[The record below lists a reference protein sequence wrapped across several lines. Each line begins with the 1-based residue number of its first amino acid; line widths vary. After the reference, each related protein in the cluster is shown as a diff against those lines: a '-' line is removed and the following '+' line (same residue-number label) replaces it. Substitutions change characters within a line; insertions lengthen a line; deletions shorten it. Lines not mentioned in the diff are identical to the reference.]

1 MYSLAPARLAPW
13 AYLRWLQLAF
23 PKARFSARPFGRS
36 FGIKENRREI
46 TIRKEWK
53 VRGGSVHWSELIGRG
68 LLIYFFLILLLRA
81 TGKRQIGQMSP
92 FDLVLLMVL
101 SNAVQ
106 NSMVGGDNSVSAGL
120 ILAVTLVAA
129 NWIVGKVTTSSRTME
144 QLIEGSPQVLFH
156 NGKIYEKILSEDQ
169 ITRQELIAAVHKAG
183 YNDLNEVRTAI
194 LENDGSISIIPKHH

>member
-1 MYSLAPARLAPW
+1 MWNL
-13 AYLRWLQLAF
+13 
-23 PKARFSARPFGRS
+23 
-36 FGIKENRREI
+36 
-46 TIRKEWK
+46 T
-53 VRGGSVHWSELIGRG
+53 VHWSELIGRG

-129 NWIVGKVTTSSRTME
+129 NWIVGKVTSSSKTME
-144 QLIEGSPQVLFH
+144 KLIEGSPQVLFH
-156 NGKIYEKILSEDQ
+156 NGKIYGKILSEDQ

-183 YNDLNEVRTAI
+183 YGDLDAIRTAI
-194 LENDGSISIIPKHH
+194 LENDGTISIIPKHH

>member
-1 MYSLAPARLAPW
+1 MWNL
-13 AYLRWLQLAF
+13 
-23 PKARFSARPFGRS
+23 
-36 FGIKENRREI
+36 
-46 TIRKEWK
+46 T
-53 VRGGSVHWSELIGRG
+53 VHWSELIGRG

-156 NGKIYEKILSEDQ
+156 NGTIYEKIL
-169 ITRQELIAAVHKAG
+169 AAVHKAG

>member
-1 MYSLAPARLAPW
+1 MWNL
-13 AYLRWLQLAF
+13 
-23 PKARFSARPFGRS
+23 
-36 FGIKENRREI
+36 
-46 TIRKEWK
+46 T
-53 VRGGSVHWSELIGRG
+53 VHWSELIGRG

-106 NSMVGGDNSVSAGL
+106 NSMVGGDTSVSAGL
-120 ILAVTLVAA
+120 NLAVTLVAA

>member
-1 MYSLAPARLAPW
+1 MWNL
-13 AYLRWLQLAF
+13 
-23 PKARFSARPFGRS
+23 
-36 FGIKENRREI
+36 
-46 TIRKEWK
+46 T
-53 VRGGSVHWSELIGRG
+53 VHWSELIGRG

-183 YNDLNEVRTAI
+183 YNDLNEVRMAI

>member
-1 MYSLAPARLAPW
+1 MWNL
-13 AYLRWLQLAF
+13 
-23 PKARFSARPFGRS
+23 
-36 FGIKENRREI
+36 
-46 TIRKEWK
+46 T
-53 VRGGSVHWSELIGRG
+53 VHWSELIGRG
-68 LLIYFFLILLLRA
+68 LLIYFTLILLLRA

-106 NSMVGGDNSVSAGL
+106 NSMVGGDNSVTAGL

-129 NWIVGKVTTSSRTME
+129 NWIVGKVTSSSKTME
-144 QLIEGSPQVLFH
+144 KLIEGSPQVLFH

-183 YNDLNEVRTAI
+183 YENLDSVRTAI
-194 LENDGSISIIPKHH
+194 LENDGTISVIPKHH

>member
-1 MYSLAPARLAPW
+1 MWNMS
-13 AYLRWLQLAF
+13 
-23 PKARFSARPFGRS
+23 
-36 FGIKENRREI
+36 I
-46 TIRKEWK
+46 
-53 VRGGSVHWSELIGRG
+53 HWWELIGRG

-106 NSMVGGDNSVSAGL
+106 NSMNGGDNSVTAGV

-129 NWIVGKVTTSSRTME
+129 NWIVGRMTTSSKTME
-144 QLIEGSPQVLFH
+144 QLIEGNPQVLFH
-156 NGKIYEKILSEDQ
+156 NGKVYENVLADAQ

-183 YNDLNEVRTAI
+183 HADLNAIRAAI
-194 LENDGSISIIPKHH
+194 LENDGTISVIPKQH

>member
-1 MYSLAPARLAPW
+1 M
-13 AYLRWLQLAF
+13 
-23 PKARFSARPFGRS
+23 
-36 FGIKENRREI
+36 
-46 TIRKEWK
+46 T
-53 VRGGSVHWSELIGRG
+53 VHWSELIGRG

-106 NSMVGGDNSVSAGL
+106 NSMVGGDNSVTAGL

-129 NWIVGKVTTSSRTME
+129 NWIVGKITSSSKTME
-144 QLIEGSPQVLFH
+144 KLIEGSPQVLFH
-156 NGKIYEKILSEDQ
+156 NGKVYERILSEDQ

-183 YNDLNEVRTAI
+183 YDGLDEIRTAI
-194 LENDGSISIIPKHH
+194 LENDGTISVIPKHH

>member
-1 MYSLAPARLAPW
+1 MWNL
-13 AYLRWLQLAF
+13 
-23 PKARFSARPFGRS
+23 
-36 FGIKENRREI
+36 
-46 TIRKEWK
+46 T
-53 VRGGSVHWSELIGRG
+53 VHWSELIGRG
-68 LLIYFFLILLLRA
+68 LLIYFFLILLLRS

-129 NWIVGKVTTSSRTME
+129 NWIVGKVTSSSKTME
-144 QLIEGSPQVLFH
+144 KLIEGSPQVLFH
-156 NGKIYEKILSEDQ
+156 NGKICGKILAEDQ

-183 YNDLNEVRTAI
+183 YNDLDAVRTAI
-194 LENDGSISIIPKHH
+194 LENDGTISVIPKHH

>member
-1 MYSLAPARLAPW
+1 MWNL
-13 AYLRWLQLAF
+13 
-23 PKARFSARPFGRS
+23 
-36 FGIKENRREI
+36 
-46 TIRKEWK
+46 T
-53 VRGGSVHWSELIGRG
+53 VHWSELIGRG

-129 NWIVGKVTTSSRTME
+129 NWIVGKITSSSKTME
-144 QLIEGSPQVLFH
+144 KLIEGSPQVLFH
-156 NGKIYEKILSEDQ
+156 NGRIYEKILSEDQ

-183 YNDLNEVRTAI
+183 YSDLEAVRTAI
-194 LENDGSISIIPKHH
+194 LENDGTISIIPKNH

>member
-1 MYSLAPARLAPW
+1 MWNL
-13 AYLRWLQLAF
+13 
-23 PKARFSARPFGRS
+23 
-36 FGIKENRREI
+36 
-46 TIRKEWK
+46 T
-53 VRGGSVHWSELIGRG
+53 VHWSELIGRG

-129 NWIVGKVTTSSRTME
+129 NWIVGKVTSSSRTME
-144 QLIEGSPQVLFH
+144 KLIEGSPQVLFH
-156 NGKIYEKILSEDQ
+156 NGKICEKILSEVQ

>member
-1 MYSLAPARLAPW
+1 MWNL
-13 AYLRWLQLAF
+13 
-23 PKARFSARPFGRS
+23 
-36 FGIKENRREI
+36 
-46 TIRKEWK
+46 T
-53 VRGGSVHWSELIGRG
+53 VHWSELIGRG

-129 NWIVGKVTTSSRTME
+129 NWIVGKITSSSKTME
-144 QLIEGSPQVLFH
+144 KLIEGSPQVLFH
-156 NGKIYEKILSEDQ
+156 NGRVCERILSEDQ
-169 ITRQELIAAVHKAG
+169 ITRQELVAAVRKAG
-183 YNDLNEVRTAI
+183 YDDLDEVRTAI
-194 LENDGSISIIPKHH
+194 LENDGTISVIPKHH

>member
-1 MYSLAPARLAPW
+1 L
-13 AYLRWLQLAF
+13 
-23 PKARFSARPFGRS
+23 
-36 FGIKENRREI
+36 
-46 TIRKEWK
+46 T
-53 VRGGSVHWSELIGRG
+53 VHWSELIGRG

-129 NWIVGKVTTSSRTME
+129 NWIVGKITSSSKTME
-144 QLIEGSPQVLFH
+144 KLIEGSPQVLFH
-156 NGKIYEKILSEDQ
+156 NGRIYEKILSEDQ

-183 YNDLNEVRTAI
+183 YNDLDAIRTAI
-194 LENDGSISIIPKHH
+194 LENDGTISVIPKHHG